1 MERNWVSDLML
12 LQIENIPAGHN
23 EVTAMHKHLEKNNP
37 AVTPQPTKLPF
48 PDHPATQIKAFSLH
62 HVCLQLQVESTF
74 CEEFPEQNIYSKYTQ
89 K

>member
-1 MERNWVSDLML
+1 ML

-23 EVTAMHKHLEKNNP
+23 EATVMHKHLEKNNP

-48 PDHPATQIKAFSLH
+48 PDYPATQIKAFSLH
-62 HVCLQLQVESTF
+62 HVCQQFQVESMF
-74 CEEFPEQNIYSKYTQ
+74 CEEFPELNIYTKYTQ